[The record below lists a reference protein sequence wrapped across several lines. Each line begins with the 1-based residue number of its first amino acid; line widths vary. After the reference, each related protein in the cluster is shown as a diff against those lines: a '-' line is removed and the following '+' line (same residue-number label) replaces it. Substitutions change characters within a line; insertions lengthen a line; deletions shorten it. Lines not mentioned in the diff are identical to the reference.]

1 MIKRMWKL
9 YFLAWLPFI
18 FLMTFAEQGKA
29 LASTGSFALTKAA
42 ITVVEMIPVV
52 LLLMLV
58 WPLGGYLKRLNLNSY
73 LMIGVH
79 TGFAFLF
86 ALGWFGIGVAM
97 MSVFDGKYKYP
108 PIYVMV
114 WPFLFYML
122 VYAVVAGSFHAIRA
136 NEQARLQTEAAMQAQ
151 SLLVASELTAL
162 RNKLNPHF
170 LFNTLHSIIALTR
183 KNSQGAEAAL
193 LKFSDMLRY
202 VLDTEKKGSDRVT
215 LEEEV
220 AFVRDYLDL
229 EALRLGPRLNVEWS
243 IDAEAERV
251 LVPALSVQ
259 PLVENSIK
267 YAFNPRSQP
276 GHLSISAFI
285 NEKGSHLTI
294 SVRDDG
300 PGAVQDKVHSSGGLG
315 VKTVARRLA
324 LEYGDRAS
332 FNIETAPGAGFEVRL
347 LIPV

>member
-9 YFLAWLPFI
+9 YFLAWLPFGL
-18 FLMTFAEQGKA
+18 LMAFAEQGKA
-29 LASTGSFALTKAA
+29 LAGGSFDLAKAA
-42 ITVVEMIPVV
+42 QSMVWIIPVA
-52 LLLMLV
+52 LLLMLA
-58 WPLGGYLKRLNLNSY
+58 WPIGGYLRRIGIGSY
-73 LMIGVH
+73 AMVGIH
-79 TGFAFLF
+79 TVLAFLF
-86 ALGWFGIGVAM
+86 ALGWFALSMAM
-97 MSVFDGKYKYP
+97 MLYIGEYKIP

-122 VYAVVAGSFHAIRA
+122 VYAVVAGAFHAIRA
-136 NEQARLQTEAAMQAQ
+136 NETARVQAEAAIQAQ

-183 KNSQGAEAAL
+183 KNSQAAEAAL

-202 VLDTEKKGSDRVT
+202 VLDTEKSGSDRVT
-215 LEEEV
+215 LDEEMS
-220 AFVRDYLDL
+220 FVRDYLDL
-229 EALRLGPRLNVEWS
+229 EALRLGPRLNVEWD
-243 IDAEAERV
+243 IDPEAASV
-251 LVPALSVQ
+251 SVPALSVQ

-267 YAFNPRSQP
+267 YAFNPRSQA
-276 GHLSISAFI
+276 GKLSISAYI
-285 NEKGSHLTI
+285 NDKGSHLAI

-300 PGAVQDKVHSSGGLG
+300 PGAVQDKVHTTDGLG

-324 LEYGDRAS
+324 LEYGDKAS
-332 FNIETAPGAGFEVRL
+332 FTIETAPDAGFEVRL

>member
-18 FLMTFAEQGKA
+18 FLMAFAEQGKA
-29 LASTGSFALTKAA
+29 LATGSFALDKAA
-42 ITVVEMIPVV
+42 MTFVSLTPVV
-52 LLLMLV
+52 CLLMLV
-58 WPLGGYLKRLNLNSY
+58 WPIGGYLYRSGRNSY
-73 LMIGVH
+73 VLVAVH
-79 TGFAFLF
+79 VVLSFLF
-86 ALGWFGIGVAM
+86 ALGWFGIGA
-97 MSVFDGKYKYP
+97 VFMILDGTYKYP
-108 PIYVMV
+108 PIYMMV

-122 VYAVVAGSFHAIRA
+122 VYAVVAGAFHAVRA
-136 NEQARLQTEAAMQAQ
+136 NEAARVQAEAAFQARG
-151 SLLVASELTAL
+151 LLVASELAAL

-202 VLDTEKKGSDRVT
+202 VLDTEKSGSDRVT
-215 LEEEV
+215 LDEEL

-229 EALRLGPRLNVEWS
+229 EALRLGARLNIEWDIDPLATS
-243 IDAEAERV
+243 IS
-251 LVPALSVQ
+251 VPALSVQ

-276 GHLSISAFI
+276 GKLSLSAYI
-285 NEKGSHLTI
+285 NDSGSHVAI

-300 PGAVQDKVHSSGGLG
+300 PGAVQDKVHKASGLG

-324 LEYGDRAS
+324 LEYGEKAS
-332 FNIETAPGAGFEVRL
+332 FTIETAPGAGFEVRL